1 MSYGLEVYNGDGDL
15 IISPTSTLGQLVTF
29 GSVARN
35 QQKYDDAAAAHPNWV
50 TNPWGNLF
58 TGVGAAPTWFIW
70 GELVDITVNVPSY
83 YINTNMK
90 IVVSQTASIFAGN
103 SSIVS
108 STNGSFNFRRNDKFN
123 AYYWIVRTG

>member
-1 MSYGLEVYNGDGDL
+1 MSYGLEVYNADGDL
-15 IISPTSTLGQLVTF
+15 IVSPTSTLGQLVTF

-35 QQKYDDAAAAHPNWV
+35 ATRYDDAAAANPSWV
-50 TNPWGNLF
+50 TNPWGNIF
-58 TGVGAAPTWFIW
+58 SGVGGAPAWFIY
-70 GELVDITVNVPSY
+70 GELIDITVSVPSY

-103 SSIVS
+103 CSVVS

-123 AYYWIVRTG
+123 SYYWIVRTG